1 MLIRCL
7 WQLKTVV
14 FMHCCIICAVLF
26 WERGVTEKTDTLNY
40 LEHLDILPQ
49 VLVGV
54 ESVGV
59 VLEGDVPGVDVT

>member
-1 MLIRCL
+1 
-7 WQLKTVV
+7 
-14 FMHCCIICAVLF
+14 MHCCLICAVLF